1 MCMTAIHRKEM
12 SMEHRCPKTVAVV
25 GGGAAGMM
33 AAICAARKGA
43 KVLLLEK
50 NSRPGRKIGITG
62 KGRCNVTNA
71 DELSDFFKNIVSN
84 PRFLYSALY
93 GFTNRML
100 MECLEE
106 AGVPLNIDGATGFSR
121 FRTVPGISSTP

>member
-71 DELSDFFKNIVSN
+71 DELSDFFKNIVSVN
-84 PRFLYSALY
+84 LFFNLFINSSIITIIN
-93 GFTNRML
+93 F
-100 MECLEE
+100 
-106 AGVPLNIDGATGFSR
+106 
-121 FRTVPGISSTP
+121 FRYYQLLIHLHTQKAQ